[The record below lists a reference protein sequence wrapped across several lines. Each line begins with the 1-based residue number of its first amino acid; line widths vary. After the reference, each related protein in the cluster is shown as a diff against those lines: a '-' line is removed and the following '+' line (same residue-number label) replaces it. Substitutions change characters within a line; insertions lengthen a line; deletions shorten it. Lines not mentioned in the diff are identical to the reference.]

1 MKKDEE
7 IIRNKLTEKKC
18 FEVVEVIDG
27 LKLPEVLVILST
39 VVVELVECARQ
50 EGTDV
55 RSVVSGWLKE
65 LAKGVMK
72 RDYSESDAVG
82 GGELLN

>member
-1 MKKDEE
+1 MEKDEE
-7 IIRNKLTEKKC
+7 IFRDDLIEKKC
-18 FEVVEVIDG
+18 VEVAKAIDG

-65 LAKGVMK
+65 LAKGVMN

-82 GGELLN
+82 GGKLLN